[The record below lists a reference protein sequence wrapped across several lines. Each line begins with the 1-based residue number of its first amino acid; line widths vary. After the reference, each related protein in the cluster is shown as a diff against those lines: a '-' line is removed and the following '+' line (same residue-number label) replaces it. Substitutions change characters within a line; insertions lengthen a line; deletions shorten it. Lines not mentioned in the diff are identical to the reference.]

1 MANWINIPANR
12 RIPLRI
18 MASLQEQLLKA
29 GLVDQKKLARAEQ
42 EKNKKANLA
51 RRKQGKKSVQPGSS
65 RQPAQSKKAQRDRE
79 LNQKRQQEARRK
91 ERAAQAKQLI
101 VNNKQ
106 DRSQGEHPYSFVYR
120 KKVKKIHVTETQR
133 DQLAAGQLAIATY
146 VANDGRKFELV
157 PRATADK
164 IIERH
169 EDFVVNL
176 GEPAKT
182 EPNENDPYA
191 EYQVPDDLIW

>member
-1 MANWINIPANR
+1 
-12 RIPLRI
+12 

-29 GLVDQKKLARAEQ
+29 GLVDQKKLARAER
-42 EKNKKANLA
+42 EKNKKANHA
-51 RRKQGKKSVQPGSS
+51 RKQKGKKSAQQGAS
-65 RQPAQSKKAQRDRE
+65 RQQAQSKKAQRDRE

-91 ERAAQAKQLI
+91 ELAAQAKQLI
-101 VNNKQ
+101 VDNRQ

-146 VANDGRKFELV
+146 VANSGRKFELV
-157 PRATADK
+157 PRAAAEK
-164 IIERH
+164 ITERA
-169 EDFVVNL
+169 EEMVVSC
-176 GEPAKT
+176 GEPAMT
-182 EPNENDPYA
+182 EASENDPYA